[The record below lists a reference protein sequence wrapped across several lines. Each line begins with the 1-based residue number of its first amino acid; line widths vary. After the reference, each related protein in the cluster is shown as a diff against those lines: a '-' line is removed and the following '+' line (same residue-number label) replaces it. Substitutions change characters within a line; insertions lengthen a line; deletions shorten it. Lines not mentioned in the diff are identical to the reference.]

1 MWWDPNNLNGFW
13 PLWPIVSQDND
24 RNRVKEGN
32 EFYQVYVNQDYVGDK
47 ECVAQGDGGPSSV
60 EDYLKSRG
68 FGDLAIQTEG
78 NQIRIQADEADQAE
92 EIKINLSVY
101 LSIR

>member
-1 MWWDPNNLNGFW
+1 MWWDPNNFNGYW
-13 PLWPIVSQDND
+13 PPWPIVSQDSD

-32 EFYQVYVNQDYVGDK
+32 EFYQVYVNRDYVGDK

-60 EDYLKSRG
+60 GDYLKSRG
-68 FGDLAIQTEG
+68 FEDLAIQTEG
-78 NQIRIQADEADQAE
+78 NQIRIQTDEADQAE
-92 EIKINLSVY
+92 EIKRHLSVY